1 MKFGI
6 CFKGDIGIGRTVR
19 LAQQAEQGG
28 FDYVWTFDSHVL
40 WHEAYGMLTLIATHT
55 ERVRIGTLVTN
66 PRVRRVDVAASFFA
80 TLNEISGGRAVCG
93 LGRGDS
99 SRRMLGKKPTTIA
112 NMMKTARELKRLAE
126 GGSIVIDGVEITLT
140 WANPQYEL
148 PMWLAGYGPKVLYQ
162 SGKIAD
168 GIVLQIAEPS
178 LIRWFIE
185 QVQKG
190 AAEVGRDARSIR
202 YMAAAPVFCSDDMEK
217 CRAQCRW
224 FPAMVGNHIADLI
237 KNNAIGVPEDLLR
250 AIEGRVDY
258 DYKQHADKD
267 SEHLD
272 WVTDE
277 VIDSFSVLGPVDN
290 QIRKLRELEAAGV
303 DLFVIYLMCEEEEEV
318 VEIYSREIIPALQS
332 RPRINPQ

>member
-6 CFKGDIGIGRTVR
+6 CFKGDIEIGRTIR

-40 WHEAYGMLTLIATHT
+40 WREAFATLTLIAANT
-55 ERVRIGTLVTN
+55 EWVRIGPLVTN
-66 PRVRRVDVAASFFA
+66 PRVRSLDVAASCFA
-80 TLNEISGGRAVCG
+80 TLNEVSGGRAVCG

-112 NMMKTARELKRLAE
+112 NMMKTAQELKRLAE
-126 GGSIVIDGVEITLT
+126 GGTVAIDGVDVTLT
-140 WANPQYEL
+140 WANPRYKL
-148 PMWLAGYGPKVLYQ
+148 PMWLAGYGPKVLRQ

-178 LIRWFIE
+178 LVRWFVE
-185 QVQKG
+185 QVEKG
-190 AAEVGRDARSIR
+190 ATEAGRDPGSIR
-202 YMAAAPVFCSDDMEK
+202 YMAAAPVFYSDDMEK

-250 AIEGRVDY
+250 AIEGRTDY

-267 SEHLD
+267 SDHIG

-290 QIRKLRELEAAGV
+290 QIRKLKELETSGV
-303 DLFVIYLMCEEEEEV
+303 DLFVIYLMCEEEEDV

-332 RPRINPQ
+332 